1 MAKKSLA
8 GRKTKLTKEVVKKL
22 EEAFAID
29 ATVEEACFYAD
40 ISRETYYNWIK
51 VHKQLFD
58 RFEALRNRP
67 VLTAR
72 TTVANAI
79 KTDPEMAMKYLER
92 KKKGEFSP
100 RIETDNRNR
109 EVFDETAD
117 TIKKLL
123 EQVRKEPNADN
134 GVQNRKGADV
144 ETSNSNPNGKGESNS
159 TPAS

>member
-1 MAKKSLA
+1 MARKSLA
-8 GRKTKLTKEVVKKL
+8 GRKTKLTREVVKKL

-40 ISRETYYNWIK
+40 ISRETFYQWIK
-51 VHKQLFD
+51 HNKALAD

-72 TTVANAI
+72 TTVNNAI
-79 KTDPEMAMKYLER
+79 KTDPDMAMRYLER

-123 EQVRKEPNADN
+123 EEVRKEPNGDN

-144 ETSNSNPNGKGESNS
+144 ETSNSNSNGKGESNS
-159 TPAS
+159 STVS